1 MAHPIRS
8 IAAVSAA
15 ALLAAAIGA
24 GPASAAASQP
34 QPATPSAS
42 APQMITVPAD
52 APEADPAD
60 VMPIPEAATAWPA
73 GPRIAVQTDASPD
86 GPDPAPD
93 LPVHIGE
100 AGLVGTGDVVLAG
113 RVLAAAT
120 LDQVVVNIRTWI
132 VAMLAGLATL
142 FLTIGGLRYLMAGGD
157 PAEVEKAKTALK
169 SSMIGYSLAVL
180 APVLLTVLQSMLGA
194 S

>member
-1 MAHPIRS
+1 MANHLRS

-24 GPASAAASQP
+24 GPASAAASP
-34 QPATPSAS
+34 PPPATPSTS

-52 APEADPAD
+52 APEADPANA
-60 VMPIPEAATAWPA
+60 MPIPEGATAGPA
-73 GPRIAVQTDASPD
+73 GPKIAIQTDLSPA
-86 GPDPAPD
+86 GPGTE
-93 LPVHIGE
+93 LPIRIGG
-100 AGLVGTGDVVLAG
+100 AGVVGNGATVLAG
-113 RVLAAAT
+113 QVLAAAT
-120 LDQVVVNIRTWI
+120 LDQVVVNIRAWI

-142 FLTIGGLRYLMAGGD
+142 FLTIGGLRYLLAGGD